1 MTRVVQLIGEYIST
15 GIGANVFHTM
25 TVEFPLLLLVRT
37 ETLGIQYIAIETV
50 TQRREKA
57 VEGAGSERL
66 LSDDRYHKRGK
77 YRGKRELHVNLFGLG
92 RVSV

>member
-50 TQRREKA
+50 
-57 VEGAGSERL
+57 S
-66 LSDDRYHKRGK
+66 
-77 YRGKRELHVNLFGLG
+77 
-92 RVSV
+92 